1 MEKIDLKFLRKEEE
15 GGKLVEIKNIK
26 EVLENKIE
34 CIYFYTDDKKN

>member
-1 MEKIDLKFLRKEEE
+1 MEKIDFKFLRKEKE
-15 GGKLVEIKNIK
+15 GGKLVEIKNIT